1 VRSRARGADF
11 SHKGDSEHRAIPGP
25 EEPMMSRAAIAVVAA
40 VLFVAAGGCTVLTV
54 AQGTVP
60 TDAQRRECERNGGY
74 WATSSGY
81 CKIGA

>member
-1 VRSRARGADF
+1 
-11 SHKGDSEHRAIPGP
+11 
-25 EEPMMSRAAIAVVAA
+25 VVAA
-40 VLFVAAGGCTVLTV
+40 VFFVAAGGCTVLTV
-54 AQGTVP
+54 AHGTVP